1 MTIVLT
7 TTWNPRGELP
17 RFERLLP
24 QLEQQYLG
32 IVISFPP
39 VADPQVTHFFTQGD
53 YAWRSDLLAFVNQE
67 WPAGRYM
74 ALRKAL
80 EYPADYIQYADM
92 DRLLRW
98 VELYPQDWLQVIR
111 AIQQT
116 DCLVIGRTLA
126 AYTTHPKNLVQTEA
140 ISNQV
145 VSHFLGRPMDVSAGT
160 KGFSR
165 RAVEFLMANTCP
177 GKALGTDAEWPILLR
192 RGGFRIDYMELDS
205 LDWET
210 ADRYRPEAASGAD
223 QRSAAEKS
231 DADPA
236 NWVMRVQVAQEIVS
250 VAFEAANRPLQKV
263 APNE

>member
-1 MTIVLT
+1 MTITLA

-39 VADPQVTHFFTQGD
+39 VADPQVTQLFTLGN
-53 YAWRSDLLAFVNQE
+53 YAGRADLLAFVNQE
-67 WPAGRYM
+67 WSAGRYM

-80 EYPADYIQYADM
+80 QFSADYIQYADM

-98 VELYPQDWLQVIR
+98 VEVYPQDWQRAVL

-116 DCLVIGRTLA
+116 DCLIMGRTEA
-126 AYTTHPKNLVQTEA
+126 AYATHPKNLVQTEA

-145 VSHFLGRPMDVSAGT
+145 VSHCLGRTMDVSAGT

-165 RAVEFLMANTCP
+165 RAVEFLMANTLP
-177 GKALGTDAEWPILLR
+177 GKALGTDAEWPILLQ
-192 RGGFRIDYMELDS
+192 RGGFRVDYMALDS

-210 ADRYRPEAASGAD
+210 ADRYRSEAASAAD
-223 QRSAAEKS
+223 QRTTAEKS

-236 NWVMRVQVAQEIVS
+236 SWAWRVQVAQEIIEA
-250 VAFEAANRPLQKV
+250 AFEAAERPLQK
-263 APNE
+263 EGER